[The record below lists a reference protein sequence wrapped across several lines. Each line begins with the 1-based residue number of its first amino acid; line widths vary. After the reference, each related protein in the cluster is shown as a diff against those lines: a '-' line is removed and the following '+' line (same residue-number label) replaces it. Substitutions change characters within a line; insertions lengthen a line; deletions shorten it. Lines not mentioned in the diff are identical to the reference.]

1 MFSAFCNPRSLRGAF
16 AATTYNLHP
25 REPQYFKWCAN
36 PIAEGRKREPGWATQ
51 GASNVGQE
59 TFSTPNRNRSNG
71 CICGMDFL
79 GRSPKTKGQR
89 VGNHS
94 RAGSGIDQPQ
104 ARSRN
109 SPHFSAENARDR
121 SAHIPEVFGDPHP
134 PTHLP
139 GHE

>member
-1 MFSAFCNPRSLRGAF
+1 
-16 AATTYNLHP
+16 
-25 REPQYFKWCAN
+25 
-36 PIAEGRKREPGWATQ
+36 
-51 GASNVGQE
+51 
-59 TFSTPNRNRSNG
+59 
-71 CICGMDFL
+71 MDFL

-134 PTHLP
+134 PTHPATSDPLP
-139 GHE
+139 DPYALGPSPSPW